1 MRGFCDGCYEEVIM
15 HKVERDQA
23 MWIRPLF
30 LVVRAILF
38 GASKTDP

>member
-23 MWIRPLF
+23 MWIRPF